1 MSATRC
7 AFVGILT
14 LLTLS
19 LAAADPPAEHPATG
33 EPLVIEC
40 LRGTPDAIDGDLS
53 DWNLDAMTPAI
64 LDAEEQLYSG
74 QTTWDGPED
83 GSGEFYLLWDEQY
96 IYMAVVMKDDKLSMN
111 KTGGDI
117 WNADC
122 IEVFFSTTNAVPP
135 HDEHYQYGFNL
146 NEQKW
151 NWCNM
156 DGNGSTDPDYLM
168 VAASETPDG
177 YICEAAIE
185 YAQMLSLD
193 WSVGNAIGFHA
204 VFDDTDNGD
213 RELQMTWTGMEA
225 HDQSLGFGHMILS
238 DAPVGSGGN
247 PLAWGPK
254 PKDGTMIYETST
266 VLEWRP
272 GAFASGHEVYFGE
285 SLEAIEAATPEDADL
300 FIGRLA
306 VEMLRVGSAGDPVP
320 DELVPGQTYYWRV
333 DEVNDL
339 DPNSPW
345 KGDVW
350 SFSIQP
356 RTAYEPFPVDGM
368 KHVDLD
374 QDLFWQAGMNV
385 IYHKIFLGKS
395 FDEVN
400 NAVAPLTMSTA
411 TTVDIGPLELDTT
424 YYWRIDEFIQ
434 FLGDQKGA
442 VWSFTTRGDEGG
454 VKAEYFDGMELAGDP
469 VLTQTEPTID
479 HSWGSDEVAAG
490 LSDNVSARWT
500 ANLEA
505 PLSETFS
512 LITTSDDGVRLWL
525 DDRMIIDNWTDHGTT
540 DNKARVDLIGGQIYL
555 LVMEYYENTGG
566 AVAQLSWESPTIAR
580 QIVPQGWLQLPH
592 WATNPSPA
600 NGEPHAPQAGALS
613 WTAGDEATAHDVYF
627 GEDAEAVANATPA
640 DAAVYRG
647 QQAAGATSFNPGP
660 LQWNT
665 TYYWRVDEINPAHDD
680 SPWKGA
686 VWSFTTADFIIVDD
700 FESYTNEVG
709 RRVFEKWVD
718 GIGFTLPEPGHPG
731 NGTGAAV
738 GHDIWSA
745 GSPHYNGLIMETRS
759 PNSGYQA
766 MPVYYDNT
774 ASPYRSEAEYTWTAP
789 QNWTLEGVTDLTL
802 YVRGAGG
809 NSPDP
814 LYVVLEDSSGRTGVA
829 VHPNAAIL
837 NNVGWAEWKTPLSE
851 FAASGVS
858 LTAIKKMYIGIGSR
872 DGGFVGGTGVLYVD
886 DIRVTKP

>member
-1 MSATRC
+1 MSAKKC
-7 AFVGILT
+7 FFMGILT
-14 LLTLS
+14 LLSLS
-19 LAAADPPAEHPATG
+19 VAVADPPAEHPATG

-53 DWNLDAMTPAI
+53 DWNLAAMTPAV
-64 LDAEEQLYSG
+64 LDAEEQLHSG

-83 GSGEFYLLWDEQY
+83 SSGEFYLLWDDEN
-96 IYMAVVMKDDKLSMN
+96 IYVAVVMKDDTLSMN

-135 HDEHYQYGFNL
+135 HDEHYQYGFNA
-146 NEQKW
+146 NDQRF

-156 DGNGSTDPDYLM
+156 DGNGDREPDY
-168 VAASETPDG
+168 VQIASSETVDG
-177 YICEAAIE
+177 YICEASIE
-185 YAQMLSLD
+185 YGQILSLD
-193 WSVGNAIGFHA
+193 FSVGNIIGFHPA
-204 VFDDTDNGD
+204 FDDTDNGD
-213 RELQMTWTGMEA
+213 RELQMTWTGREA

-247 PLAWGPK
+247 PLARGPK
-254 PKDGTMIYETST
+254 PKEGTMLYQTNV
-266 VLEWRP
+266 VLEWRA

-285 SLEAIEAATPEDADL
+285 SLDAVEAATPEDTDV

-306 VEMLRVGSAGDPVP
+306 ADMLRVGAPGDPVP
-320 DELVPGQTYYWRV
+320 DALVPGQSYYWRV
-333 DEVNDL
+333 DEVNDV

-356 RTAYEPFPVDGM
+356 RTAFEPYPVDGM
-368 KHVDLD
+368 KHVDPD
-374 QDLFWQAGMNV
+374 QDLSWKAGMNV
-385 IYHKIFLGKS
+385 VFHKVFLGAS

-400 NAVAPLTMSTA
+400 SAMAPLTMST
-411 TTVDIGPLELDTT
+411 TPTVDMDTLEIGKT
-424 YYWRIDEFIQ
+424 YYWRVDEFTQ
-434 FLGDQKGA
+434 MHGDQKGA

-454 VKAEYFDGMELAGDP
+454 VKAEYFEGMELAGDP

-479 HSWGSDEVAAG
+479 HSWSDEVVAG
-490 LSDNVSARWT
+490 LSDNLSARWT

-505 PLSETFS
+505 PFSESFT
-512 LITTSDDGVRLWL
+512 LTTTSDDGVRVWL
-525 DDRMIIDNWTDHGTT
+525 DGRQIIDNWTDHGST
-540 DNKARVDLIGGQIYL
+540 DNSARVDLIAGQVYL

-580 QIVPQGWLQLPH
+580 QIVPQGWLQLPY
-592 WATNPSPA
+592 WATNPSPVNA
-600 NGEPHAPQAGALS
+600 EPYATQTPILTWNAGE
-613 WTAGDEATAHDVYF
+613 EATAHDVYF

-660 LQWNT
+660 LDWNK
-665 TYYWRVDEINPAHDD
+665 TYYWRVDEINAANAE

-686 VWSFTTADFIIVDD
+686 VWSFTTADFIIIED
-700 FESYTNEVG
+700 FEGYSNEVG
-709 RRVFEKWVD
+709 QRAFEKWID
-718 GIGFTLPEPGHPG
+718 GIGYSLPEPGHPG

-738 GHDIWSA
+738 GHDIWSID
-745 GSPHYNGLIMETRS
+745 SSHYNGLIMETKS
-759 PNSGYQA
+759 VHGGYQA

-774 ASPYRSEAEYTWTAP
+774 AAPYRSETEHAWATP

-802 YVRGAGG
+802 YVRGASG

-814 LYVVLEDSSGRTGVA
+814 LYIVLEDSSGRTGVA
-829 VHPNAAIL
+829 VHPNATIL
-837 NNVGWAEWKTPLSE
+837 NSVGWAKWTTPLSE

-858 LTAIKKMYIGIGSR
+858 LTAVKKMYIGVGSR
-872 DGGFVGGTGVLYVD
+872 AGGFVGGTGVLYVD